1 MVFRILLYV
10 SLMFVVVLVGRS
22 GKLRSKILNKLDL
35 IQLIC
40 LLFLLFAMGI
50 SMGTNEKVM
59 SSFSTI
65 GLKSAAFAV
74 FSIIFSVFFVLI
86 FNKLLTLTFS
96 SKNDVQKAGEGFDI

>member
-10 SLMFVVVLVGRS
+10 SLMFVGVLVGRS
-22 GKLRSKILNKLDL
+22 GKLSSKILNKLDL

-59 SSFSTI
+59 SSFSNI
-65 GLKSAAFAV
+65 GLKSEAFAV

-86 FNKLLTLTFS
+86 FNKILTLTFS

>member
-10 SLMFVVVLVGRS
+10 SLMFVGVLVGRS
-22 GKLRSKILNKLDL
+22 GKLSSKILNKLDL

-74 FSIIFSVFFVLI
+74 LSIIFSVFFVLI
-86 FNKLLTLTFS
+86 FNKVLTLTFS
-96 SKNDVQKAGEGFDI
+96 SKKEVQKAGEGFDI